1 MYGCWSDALLEKPS
15 TEGLLNGFGEDNIA
29 EGVVLRSNPLFRNVF
44 GEWLICKHKSAKF
57 AEVAT
62 EALQKVPRGPTPAD
76 DFAARYVTEGRIHN
90 CLGHLSDRG
99 IELTNTMKDMPVL
112 LVEVVADLFKE
123 CQTEMY
129 GDWSNEQSIKG
140 SVSKVLGPLYREIL
154 SKG

>member
-1 MYGCWSDALLEKPS
+1 
-15 TEGLLNGFGEDNIA
+15 
-29 EGVVLRSNPLFRNVF
+29 VVLRSNPLFRNVF